1 MLKADFFINLC
12 PTHFM
17 VSEISAHKRQTTLP
31 RGKNSA
37 HKRRN
42 TSMVNENSA
51 HKRRYTST
59 GRKIRSRRLLGI
71 FCGHSVRLCMF
82 FSRTHGPFAVFW
94 LMATMRLGAFET
106 DAVIGGRIIWI
117 GNLFAIDCFDKFA

>member
-1 MLKADFFINLC
+1 
-12 PTHFM
+12 
-17 VSEISAHKRQTTLP
+17 
-31 RGKNSA
+31 
-37 HKRRN
+37 
-42 TSMVNENSA
+42 
-51 HKRRYTST
+51 
-59 GRKIRSRRLLGI
+59 
-71 FCGHSVRLCMF
+71 MF

>member
-71 FCGHSVRLCMF
+71 LRTLGTVVYV

-106 DAVIGGRIIWI
+106 DAVIGGE
-117 GNLFAIDCFDKFA
+117 